1 MFYVYTM
8 SRLGLVTIDAFV
20 LLDDLDINQTFS
32 AAGLIVDGFNKFAY
46 LVVYY
51 VYHNW
56 CLTWKY
62 AVVISLVVGN
72 LINYSICGD
81 SQPFVAICGHS
92 LKTPRTCTIH
102 NLTHT

>member
-8 SRLGLVTIDAFV
+8 SQLGLVTIDAYF
-20 LLDDLDINQTFS
+20 LYYQLDDLDINQTFS
-32 AAGLIVDGFNKFAY
+32 AAGLIVDGFNKFAC

-62 AVVISLVVGN
+62 AEL
-72 LINYSICGD
+72 
-81 SQPFVAICGHS
+81 
-92 LKTPRTCTIH
+92 
-102 NLTHT
+102 